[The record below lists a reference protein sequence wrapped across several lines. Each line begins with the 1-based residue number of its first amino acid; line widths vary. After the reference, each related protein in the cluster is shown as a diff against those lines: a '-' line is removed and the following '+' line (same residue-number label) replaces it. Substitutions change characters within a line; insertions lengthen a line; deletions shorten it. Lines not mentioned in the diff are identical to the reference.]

1 MTLVRSLRNGFWF
14 APFLLA
20 NPVWSQRIPL
30 TPSLHAGQTLI
41 YQIELSGSR
50 STKVESQVTAPQS
63 PPSTDLN
70 AFCLL
75 QVDVEEASAAGFR
88 LKTYLSEKNSARS
101 SQKSSSDQI
110 TSAPDKLVEV
120 RIARSGSASQIEG
133 FDKLSAA
140 QQYAWNAWLSRFTS
154 SMTFP
159 KSGLRRGQRWETS
172 EPETSPSPI
181 AGLSWERKHEY
192 VKPEACTPGRNA
204 ATDKIGKAQATSE
217 MCAIIFVR
225 ARLRQKSSPKN
236 TTPQDYELRGLTTSG
251 IATGGNETVLYISA
265 NTGILVRSTE
275 DVQQS
280 MDVTVALKDGSNQ
293 VRYRINARSHSQIQL
308 LPDVPQDIR

>member
-1 MTLVRSLRNGFWF
+1 M
-14 APFLLA
+14 
-20 NPVWSQRIPL
+20 
-30 TPSLHAGQTLI
+30 I

-70 AFCLL
+70 AFGLL
-75 QVDVEEASAAGFR
+75 HVDVEEASAAGFR
-88 LKTYLSEKNSARS
+88 LKTYLSENSARS
-101 SQKSSSDQI
+101 SQESSGDQI
-110 TSAPDKLVEV
+110 ESAPDKLVEV
-120 RIARSGSASQIEG
+120 RIAADGSASQIKG
-133 FDKLSAA
+133 FDKLSTA

-159 KSGLRRGQRWETS
+159 KSGVRRGQRWKTS

-192 VKPEACTPGRNA
+192 VKPEACNPGRNA
-204 ATDKIGKAQATSE
+204 AKDKIGKAQPTSE
-217 MCAIIFVR
+217 ICAVIFVR

-251 IATGGNETVLYISA
+251 MATGGNETVLYISSS
-265 NTGILVRSTE
+265 TGILVRSTE

-293 VRYRINARSHSQIQL
+293 VRYRISAKSHSQIQL
-308 LPDVPQDIR
+308 LPDAPQDLR